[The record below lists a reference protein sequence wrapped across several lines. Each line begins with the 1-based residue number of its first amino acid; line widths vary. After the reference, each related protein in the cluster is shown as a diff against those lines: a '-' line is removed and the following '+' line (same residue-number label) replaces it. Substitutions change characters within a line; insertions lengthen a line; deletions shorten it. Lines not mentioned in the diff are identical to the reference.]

1 MTDHND
7 RPDTDYILE
16 HHIGVELYKTRVALE
31 NLTCILHSMHTKK
44 PFLTYKEIDEEIGNE

>member
-7 RPDTDYILE
+7 KPDTDYILE
-16 HHIGVELYKTRVALE
+16 NHIGLELCKIRIAIQ

-44 PFLTYKEIDEEIGNE
+44 PFLTYKEIGEEIGNE